1 LQQGRQWDPAVLVLG
16 VNDFTGGYGQGEDGG
31 GISPPCPGCKRSSR
45 KGLAALLFTT
55 LPALAVASRAVG
67 MDMDVDALVVVF
79 VFQLA
84 GIGTVVV
91 VYAERSADGISPS
104 WPMRWC

>member
-1 LQQGRQWDPAVLVLG
+1 MARAHRRRGQQWDPAILVLG
-16 VNDFTGGYGQGEDGG
+16 TNELVRGYGQGEDGG

-55 LPALAVASRAVG
+55 LPALAVASGVVG

-84 GIGTVVV
+84 GVGTVVV
-91 VYAERSADGISPS
+91 VFA
-104 WPMRWC
+104 